1 MNNSLGDFSKDS
13 SSPNYGESHKAP
25 RSFISPS
32 IVVGPNFYMGIGTP
46 GGNKIPTILD
56 ETIVDYLNGNG
67 TLQES
72 IDKPRFYND
81 GGTIFYEN
89 AMSDEDINIF
99 KSLGYGVEENVMTLT
114 LVVSKV
120 RCTIRTKTV
129 DVGSDVGNR

>member
-1 MNNSLGDFSKDS
+1 M
-13 SSPNYGESHKAP
+13 
-25 RSFISPS
+25 
-32 IVVGPNFYMGIGTP
+32 VP

>member
-1 MNNSLGDFSKDS
+1 
-13 SSPNYGESHKAP
+13 
-25 RSFISPS
+25 
-32 IVVGPNFYMGIGTP
+32 MGIGTP

-120 RCTIRTKTV
+120 RCTIRKN
-129 DVGSDVGNR
+129 G